1 MRRLNGWSVYVNVR
15 RALRIT
21 VVFVAAVGCTFAVD
35 GEKGKNEEVGG
46 LLDEAAANLEEGRYA
61 NAARLYE
68 EVLKI
73 EPADERAIEG
83 YADALLALDEA
94 RALEFIK
101 EKSTT
106 PIGVSPDVSAEL
118 AELWCRR
125 GLTDAALDLIV
136 ENETARASF
145 VRGRIYFLKGD
156 IPRAI
161 KELKDADVKGVPGA
175 DYFLGEAL
183 LSAGRYTEAAYHLRG
198 FVESNPELA
207 VGYAALGEAY
217 QRLDELDEAAGY
229 YEKALEI
236 DGRCTRARANL
247 AFIAY
252 LRKDYGISIQGYNRV
267 LADNPGDADALYN
280 LATIY
285 EQVDRSVARIKWQE
299 FVELYAGDPGEA
311 VRVANARKK
320 IETL

>member
-1 MRRLNGWSVYVNVR
+1 MNVR
-15 RALRIT
+15 RVLRIIA
-21 VVFVAAVGCTFAVD
+21 VSVAAVGCTFAVN
-35 GEKGKNEEVGG
+35 GEENETGEVGR
-46 LLDEAAANLEEGRYA
+46 LLEKASASLEEGRYA
-61 NAARLYE
+61 DAARLYE
-68 EVLKI
+68 EVLEV
-73 EPADERAIEG
+73 EPTDEQAIDG
-83 YADALLALDEA
+83 YAEALLALDEA

-106 PIGVSPDVSAEL
+106 AVGVPPEVSARL

-136 ENETARASF
+136 KNETALASF
-145 VRGRIYFLKGD
+145 VRGRIYFSRGD

-161 KELKDADVKGVPGA
+161 KELKDADVKDVPGA
-175 DYFLGEAL
+175 GYFLGEAL

-217 QRLDELDEAAGY
+217 QRLDELDKATEH

-236 DGRCTRARANL
+236 DARCTRARANL
-247 AFIAY
+247 AYIAY
-252 LRKDYGISIQGYNRV
+252 LRKDYAVSIQGYNRV
-267 LADNPGDADALYN
+267 LSDNPGDADALYN

-299 FVELYAGDPGEA
+299 FIDLYAGDPGET

-320 IETL
+320 VETL